1 MKTSEELEA
10 NLLWCWCQALQ
21 KAQAYHSLLGSWFVF
36 YVIRCY
42 NRFGCEQSSSFCSPD
57 HPLPKS
63 PRSEE
68 KRQKLNA
75 GYSCKRCRY
84 DLKQQQQQQKNVHK
98 RAQTSISNFVVKI
111 RRNNQAIEL

>member
-1 MKTSEELEA
+1 MLCAVIT
-10 NLLWCWCQALQ
+10 ALVVN
-21 KAQAYHSLLGSWFVF
+21 KASLFVA
-36 YVIRCY
+36 
-42 NRFGCEQSSSFCSPD
+42 PD

-84 DLKQQQQQQKNVHK
+84 DLKQQQQQQKKNVHK

-111 RRNNQAIEL
+111 RRNNQAIELQFSKTVLPS

>member
-1 MKTSEELEA
+1 MLCAVITASVV
-10 NLLWCWCQALQ
+10 N
-21 KAQAYHSLLGSWFVF
+21 KAPLFVA
-36 YVIRCY
+36 
-42 NRFGCEQSSSFCSPD
+42 PD

-68 KRQKLNA
+68 KRQKLNT

-84 DLKQQQQQQKNVHK
+84 DLKQQQKNVHK

-111 RRNNQAIEL
+111 RRNNQAIELQFSKTVLPS

>member
-1 MKTSEELEA
+1 MLCAVITA
-10 NLLWCWCQALQ
+10 LLVN
-21 KAQAYHSLLGSWFVF
+21 KAPLFVA
-36 YVIRCY
+36 
-42 NRFGCEQSSSFCSPD
+42 PD

-63 PRSEE
+63 PRSE
-68 KRQKLNA
+68 KRRQKLNA

-84 DLKQQQQQQKNVHK
+84 DLKQQQQQQQQKNVQE